1 MVRTRQEIRIDL
13 TSARKGNRDIDFSV
27 GQEES
32 PLEDTTSHA
41 PVVSTQVEHE
51 ELTGPQIRQAPR
63 QIGDVRSTMSAPQE
77 QVKEP
82 P

>member
-13 TSARKGNRDIDFSV
+13 TSAGKGNRDIDFSV

-41 PVVSTQVEHE
+41 PVVST
-51 ELTGPQIRQAPR
+51 
-63 QIGDVRSTMSAPQE
+63 
-77 QVKEP
+77 
-82 P
+82 